1 MTVINNA
8 IVLAISLLFAGS
20 VTALE
25 PKEIF
30 LLVNKNLPASKE
42 VAEYY
47 CKQRGVPAGNIIL
60 LDVPTTEDI
69 NRKDYNAKIVE
80 PVRAALKGKKD
91 QARVLLS
98 IYGVPLRVGGPEP
111 SPEEREQIKKLDAE
125 IKTKQ
130 AATKVL
136 QDATTAL
143 EKTREGLNLLEIRA
157 FARAQRELLARQQAE
172 ITGLNR
178 RRGHLAH
185 AESQACV
192 DSELMLL
199 WWDKYEL
206 RRWVV
211 NPLYWQMPK
220 DVRDKAQPVV
230 LTCRLDGPTP
240 AIAKRLVDDSIA
252 TEKKGLEGKVYVDA
266 RGIRYDPKGDS
277 GFGYGGYDES
287 MREMAALLE
296 KEGKLSVVLDDKN
309 ELFKPNACPECA
321 LYCGWYSLA
330 NFIDS
335 CRFVKGAIAWH
346 LASSEA
352 VSLRQP
358 DVKYWC
364 KNLLEKGA
372 CATLGPVAEPY
383 TVGFPKPAEFFGTL
397 ATGKYT
403 LVESYGRTIIL
414 ISWMGCLVG
423 DPLYNP
429 FGKNPCLKEEHVQQ
443 SPKGGRFTLNAK

>member
-1 MTVINNA
+1 MRRSFLF
-8 IVLAISLLFAGS
+8 VLPLLFAGTAS
-20 VTALE
+20 ALE

-42 VAEYY
+42 VADHY
-47 CKQRGVPAGNIIL
+47 CRQRGVPGGNIII

-69 NRKDYNAKIVE
+69 SRMDYNAKIVE
-80 PVRAALKGKKD
+80 PLRAALKDKKD
-91 QARVLLS
+91 QAKVLLS
-98 IYGVPLRVGGPEP
+98 IHGIPLRVGGSAP
-111 SPEEREQIKKLDAE
+111 SSEESEQVKKLNVQIKEKE
-125 IKTKQ
+125 
-130 AATKVL
+130 AANKAL
-136 QDATTAL
+136 QDATNAL
-143 EKTREGLNLLEIRA
+143 DKTREGVNALEIRA
-157 FARAQRELLARQQAE
+157 FVRAQRDLLARQQNE
-172 ITGLNR
+172 LTGLTR

-199 WWDKYEL
+199 WWDNYEL
-206 RRWVV
+206 RRWVT
-211 NPLYWQMPK
+211 NPLYWQVPGEA
-220 DVRDKAQPVV
+220 RAKAPPVV

-240 AIAKRLVDDSIA
+240 AIAKRLVDDAIA
-252 TEKKGLEGKVYVDA
+252 VEKKGLEGKVYVDA
-266 RGIRYDPKGDS
+266 RGIRYDPKVDP

-287 MREMAALLE
+287 MREMASVLE
-296 KEGKLSVVLDDKN
+296 KDGKLSVVLNDKN
-309 ELFKPNACPECA
+309 ELFKPDSCPECA
-321 LYCGWYSLA
+321 LYCGWYSHA

-335 CRFVKGAIAWH
+335 SRFVQGAIAWH

-352 VSLRQP
+352 VSLRRP

-403 LVESYGRTIIL
+403 LVESYGRTVLL
-414 ISWMGCLVG
+414 ISWMGCLIG

-429 FGKNPCLKEEHVQQ
+429 YGKNPRLKEEHVQQ
-443 SPKGGRFTLNAK
+443 SPKGGRSIFSAK

>member
-1 MTVINNA
+1 MRLCSI
-8 IVLAISLLFAGS
+8 LPLFFTAS
-20 VTALE
+20 ASALE

-42 VAEYY
+42 VAEHY
-47 CKQRGVPAGNIIL
+47 CKQRRVPTENVIV
-60 LDVPTTEDI
+60 LDVPITEDI
-69 NRKDYNAKIVE
+69 SRKDYNTKIVGPIRE
-80 PVRAALKGKKD
+80 ALKEKKE

-98 IYGVPLRVGGPEP
+98 IHGMPLRVGGSEP
-111 SPEEREQIKKLDAE
+111 NQEEREQLKKLDAQ
-125 IKTKQ
+125 IKDKQ
-130 AATKVL
+130 AANKAL

-143 EKTREGLNLLEIRA
+143 EKTREGVNALEIRA
-157 FARAQRELLARQQAE
+157 FLRAQKDLVARQQAE
-172 ITGLNR
+172 LTGLNR

-199 WWDKYEL
+199 WWDNYEL

-211 NPLYWQMPK
+211 NPLYWQVPK
-220 DVRDKAQPVV
+220 EAREKAQRVV

-240 AIAKRLVDDSIA
+240 AIAKRLVDDAIA

-266 RGIRYDPKGDS
+266 RGIRYDPKSDP

-287 MREMAALLE
+287 MREMAMLLE
-296 KEGKLSVVLDDKN
+296 KEAKLPVVLDDKN
-309 ELFKPNACPECA
+309 ELFKPNACGECA
-321 LYCGWYSLA
+321 LYCGWYSHA
-330 NFIDS
+330 NFIDC
-335 CRFVKGAIAWH
+335 CRFVPGAVAWH

-352 VSLRQP
+352 VSLRRP

-383 TVGFPKPAEFFGTL
+383 TIGFPKPAEFFGTL

-403 LVESYGRTIIL
+403 LVESYGRTVML

-429 FGKNPCLKEEHVQQ
+429 FGKSPRLKEEQVRQ
-443 SPKGGRFTLNAK
+443 SPKGGKFNFIR